1 MEKQKGWCQPEREIN
16 PHTIF
21 LKKMAHLLLHKCYIH
36 IVISVPGTENS
47 TSHCWFLM
55 CINNTLKYLTQ
66 EEIFYQP
73 TMKTEDGHRW
83 RAHLPESG
91 ARTIPHTRLRA
102 TTLLCS
108 QDAICKFQIII
119 DRLW

>member
-1 MEKQKGWCQPEREIN
+1 MHFHGTITKLHEEKEQKKMEKQKDWCHPEREIN

-36 IVISVPGTENS
+36 IVISVTGTENP

-66 EEIFYQP
+66 EQIFYAACSTQ
-73 TMKTEDGHRW
+73 T
-83 RAHLPESG
+83 
-91 ARTIPHTRLRA
+91 HTPPGNASNTRKQL
-102 TTLLCS
+102 
-108 QDAICKFQIII
+108 AI
-119 DRLW
+119 